1 MQKFLIVTVTLFVA
15 FVLVFGN
22 QANAQTKKP
31 WVVPDKYKTMKST
44 VKAGDAAAIASG
56 KELWAKHCKSCH
68 GGKGLG
74 DGPKAA
80 SLKTNAGDFSSADF
94 QKQSDGVIYYQSFV
108 GRDEMPN
115 FEKKITTEKER
126 WEIVAFI
133 RTLKK

>member
-80 SLKTNAGDFSSADF
+80 SLKTSAGDFSSADF
-94 QKQSDGVIYYQSFV
+94 QKQSDDGQNGKWMETFHIIHGFLNLYFCFFHLV
-108 GRDEMPN
+108 DL
-115 FEKKITTEKER
+115 
-126 WEIVAFI
+126 FI
-133 RTLKK
+133 DRF